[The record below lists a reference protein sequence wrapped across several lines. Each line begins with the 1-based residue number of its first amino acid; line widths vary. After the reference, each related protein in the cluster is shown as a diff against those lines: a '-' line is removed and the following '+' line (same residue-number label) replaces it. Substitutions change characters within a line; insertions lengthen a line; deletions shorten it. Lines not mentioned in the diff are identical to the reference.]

1 MILNDQMEE
10 NTWIHRRSSDTSSV
24 THPQPDGSG
33 GYELTAI
40 HEAPQTQQTDVLHFP
55 DDEDKESVSDAR
67 GSGVSSSDV
76 ANLTRALMCA

>member
-1 MILNDQMEE
+1 MTLNHQMEE

-24 THPQPDGSG
+24 THPQPDSSG

-40 HEAPQTQQTDVLHFP
+40 HEALQTPQTDELHFS
-55 DDEDKESVSDAR
+55 DNEDKEPVLDAR

-76 ANLTRALMCA
+76 ANLTGALMCA